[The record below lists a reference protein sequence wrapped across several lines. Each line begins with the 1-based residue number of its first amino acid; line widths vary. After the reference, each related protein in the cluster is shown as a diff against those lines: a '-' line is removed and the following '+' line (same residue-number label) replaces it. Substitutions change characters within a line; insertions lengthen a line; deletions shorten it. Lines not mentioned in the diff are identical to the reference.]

1 MCYMVEFKDTWEHA
15 SASNKPHELT
25 GTNNSKHI
33 YDCRHNNYK
42 WWQNTSNLYL
52 DGFFALPIPTV
63 LVYRI
68 NKSTLTYEVYSEG
81 YKIV

>member
-1 MCYMVEFKDTWEHA
+1 MMTKYIKFI
-15 SASNKPHELT
+15 L
-25 GTNNSKHI
+25 G
-33 YDCRHNNYK
+33 R
-42 WWQNTSNLYL
+42 
-52 DGFFALPIPTV
+52 FFALPIPTV